1 MVELINNENLFLIL
15 LAIVWIIGAI
25 IQDMRRREVD
35 NLWNFSLIGIA
46 LAYRLAVSIDIS
58 NYWYFFNGVIGL
70 VVFLLVGNAFYYSRL
85 FAGGDAKLLIALG
98 TILPLSYNW
107 IINFKIFGLF
117 IMMFLIGGSIYVF
130 SWSFILV
137 FFNFNNFKKEF
148 GKEFKRIKSL
158 FGFGIF
164 FAALWILASYFLGI
178 EFVVIGLIFIL
189 FPALFA
195 YTRAVEHSCMI
206 KRVSSKDLTVG
217 DWLHEDIFVG
227 GKKIR
232 KDWQGVSKEELLL
245 IRKKYK
251 RKILVRYGVPF
262 TPSFLIGLIGLLWI
276 NKVGLI

>member
-35 NLWNFSLIGIA
+35 NIWNFSLIGIA
-46 LAYRLAVSIDIS
+46 LAYRLAISIGVS

-130 SWSFILV
+130 SWSFI
-137 FFNFNNFKKEF
+137 
-148 GKEFKRIKSL
+148 
-158 FGFGIF
+158 
-164 FAALWILASYFLGI
+164 FLTI
-178 EFVVIGLIFIL
+178 
-189 FPALFA
+189 
-195 YTRAVEHSCMI
+195 
-206 KRVSSKDLTVG
+206 TV
-217 DWLHEDIFVG
+217 
-227 GKKIR
+227 
-232 KDWQGVSKEELLL
+232 
-245 IRKKYK
+245 
-251 RKILVRYGVPF
+251 
-262 TPSFLIGLIGLLWI
+262 PS
-276 NKVGLI
+276 